1 MENEIKDNIVDIE
14 IREEM
19 ETSYI
24 SYAMSVIVG
33 RALPDVRD
41 GLKPVHRRILYA
53 MGEQGLTQDKSYR
66 KSATV
71 VGEVMGHYHPHGDL
85 AIYDTMVKMAQKFA
99 IRYPLIDGQG
109 NYGTIDGDS
118 AAAMRYTEARM
129 TALAMEMLRD
139 LKKDTVDMMP
149 NFDEKLLEPVVL
161 PARYPNLLVNGSNG
175 IAVGMA
181 TSIPPHNL
189 GEVIDAV
196 IELIDNEEA
205 TVEDLMNHIPGPDFP
220 TGAFIMGRSGIN
232 QAYRTGRGRVVQRA
246 KAEIEEIHG
255 GKHRII
261 ISEIPYQVN
270 KARMVE
276 KIADLVKDK
285 KIEGIT
291 DLRDESNRNGIRVV
305 VETKKDVN
313 ANIVLN
319 NLYKYSQLQQSYS
332 ILMLAIVNG
341 VPKVM
346 GLMEILKEYLKHQ
359 EEVVT
364 RRTKFDLK
372 KAQDRIHILEGLLKA
387 IDNIDEVIAI
397 IRSAYDDAQ
406 EKLIERF
413 DFSIIQTQAILDM
426 RMRRLQGLEKE
437 KLDAESKDL
446 EEKASYYKSILD
458 NREKLL
464 SVIREEILEIRNKY
478 SNPRRT
484 EILESEE
491 DLDDIDM
498 IEDEEVTITLTHNG
512 YIKRMPIDTYK
523 SQRRGGK
530 GVSTITT
537 REEDVVTDLLNT
549 SNHAKAIFLT
559 NQGRMYRMPVYRIPQ
574 SSKIS
579 KGTNIINIIP
589 LEPGE
594 KITTLLSIKDNENH
608 EKLVMCTKLG
618 MIKKTE
624 LTEFRRSNRNGLIAV
639 NLKEG
644 DELISA
650 AITGGNDQL
659 IAVSKLGKS
668 ITFQEEDVR
677 QTGRNSM
684 GVRMMRL
691 SEDDEVISM
700 DIIREDSDLLVISEN
715 GYGKKTSLEEYRS
728 QTRGGK
734 GVITYRVTEQTG
746 NLVGATIIS
755 GDDEILIVNSDGTL
769 IRIRGNEVPRQGRA
783 TMGVRLMRS
792 TDSKI
797 VSFEKIGAS
806 EEGESED
813 QAEIKQNNLEEESYE
828 TEDHNEEMTDD
839 SEEVIDRDEEMT
851 ARDEETTDDNEE

>member
-1 MENEIKDNIVDIE
+1 MEEMKNRIIDVEIKK
-14 IREEM
+14 EM
-19 ETSYI
+19 EDSYI
-24 SYAMSVIVG
+24 DYAMSVIVG

-53 MGEQGLTQDKSYR
+53 MNDQGLTPDKPYR

-71 VGEVMGHYHPHGDL
+71 VGEVMGHYHPHGDY
-85 AIYDTMVKMAQKFA
+85 AIYETMVKMAQKWV
-99 IRYPLIDGQG
+99 IRYPLVDGQG
-109 NYGTIDGDS
+109 NYGTIDGHS
-118 AAAMRYTEARM
+118 AAAMRYTEAKM
-129 TALAMEMLRD
+129 TPMALEMLRD
-139 LKKDTVDMMP
+139 LNKDTVDMMP
-149 NFDEKLLEPVVL
+149 NFDERSLEPTVL

-196 IELIDNEEA
+196 VELIDNEDA
-205 TVEDLMNHIPGPDFP
+205 ALEDIVQHIEGPDFP
-220 TGAFIMGRSGIN
+220 TGATILGRSGIA
-232 QAYRTGRGRVVQRA
+232 QAYRTGRGRVVIRS
-246 KAEIEEIHG
+246 KAEIEEIQG
-255 GKHRII
+255 GKNRIVVT
-261 ISEIPYQVN
+261 EIPFQVN

-276 KIADLVKDK
+276 RIAELIKDK
-285 KIEGIT
+285 RIEGIT
-291 DLRDESNRNGIRVV
+291 DLRDESNREGIRVV
-305 VETKKDVN
+305 IETKRDVN

-359 EEVVT
+359 EEVIT
-364 RRTKFDLK
+364 RRTQFDLK

-406 EKLIERF
+406 ERLMERF
-413 DFSIIQTQAILDM
+413 GFSEVQAQAILDM

-437 KLDAESKDL
+437 KLEDERNDL
-446 EEKASYYKSILD
+446 AVKIEYFLGILGD
-458 NREKLL
+458 RDKLL
-464 SVIREEILEIRNKY
+464 AVIREEILEIKNKY
-478 SNPRRT
+478 NNPRRT
-484 EILESEE
+484 EIVESEE
-491 DLDDIDM
+491 DLEDIDM

-523 SQRRGGK
+523 AQRRGGK

-537 REEDVVTDLLNT
+537 REEDVVTDILST
-549 SNHAKAIFLT
+549 SNHAKVIFLT
-559 NQGRMYRMPVYRIPQ
+559 NQGRMYRMPAYRIPQ

-579 KGTNIINIIP
+579 KGTNIINILP
-589 LEPGE
+589 LEAGE
-594 KITTLLSIKDNENH
+594 KITTLLSLKGNENH

-639 NLKEG
+639 NLRED
-644 DELISA
+644 DELIGA
-650 AITGGNDQL
+650 MITCGRDQI
-659 IAVSKLGKS
+659 IAVSKYGKA
-668 ITFQEEDVR
+668 ILFNEEDVR
-677 QTGRNSM
+677 QTGRNSA
-684 GVRMMRL
+684 GVRLMRL
-691 SEDDEVISM
+691 DEGDEVISM
-700 DIIREDSDLLVISEN
+700 DIAQAEEDLLVVSEN
-715 GYGKKTSLEEYRS
+715 GYGKKTAIEEYRN

-746 NLVGATIIS
+746 KLVGASIIS
-755 GDDEILIVNSDGTL
+755 EGDEILIVNSDGTL
-769 IRIRGNEVPRQGRA
+769 IRISGEDIPRQGRA
-783 TMGVRLMRS
+783 TLGVRLMRS

-797 VSFEKIGAS
+797 VSFERIKAMPENEEGCDDQEGS
-806 EEGESED
+806 EEEKVES
-813 QAEIKQNNLEEESYE
+813 
-828 TEDHNEEMTDD
+828 
-839 SEEVIDRDEEMT
+839 
-851 ARDEETTDDNEE
+851 

>member
-1 MENEIKDNIVDIE
+1 MEEMKNRIIDVEIKK
-14 IREEM
+14 EM
-19 ETSYI
+19 EDSYI
-24 SYAMSVIVG
+24 DYAMSVIVG

-53 MGEQGLTQDKSYR
+53 MNDQGLTPDKPYR

-71 VGEVMGHYHPHGDL
+71 VGEVMGHYHPHGDY
-85 AIYDTMVKMAQKFA
+85 AIYETMVKMAQKWV
-99 IRYPLIDGQG
+99 IRYPLVDGQG
-109 NYGTIDGDS
+109 NYGTIDGHS
-118 AAAMRYTEARM
+118 AAAMRYTEAKM
-129 TALAMEMLRD
+129 TPMALEMLRD
-139 LKKDTVDMMP
+139 LNKDTVDMMP
-149 NFDEKLLEPVVL
+149 NFDERSLEPTVL

-196 IELIDNEEA
+196 VELIDNEDA
-205 TVEDLMNHIPGPDFP
+205 ALEDIVQHIEGPDFP
-220 TGAFIMGRSGIN
+220 TGATILGRSGIA
-232 QAYRTGRGRVVQRA
+232 QAYRTGRGRVVIRS
-246 KAEIEEIHG
+246 KAEIEEIQG
-255 GKHRII
+255 GKNRIVVT
-261 ISEIPYQVN
+261 EIPFQVN

-276 KIADLVKDK
+276 RIAELIKDK
-285 KIEGIT
+285 RIEGIT
-291 DLRDESNRNGIRVV
+291 DLRDESNREGIRVV
-305 VETKKDVN
+305 IETKRDVN

-359 EEVVT
+359 EEVIT
-364 RRTKFDLK
+364 RRTQFDLK

-406 EKLIERF
+406 ERLMERF
-413 DFSIIQTQAILDM
+413 GFSEVQAQAILDM

-437 KLDAESKDL
+437 KLEDERNDL
-446 EEKASYYKSILD
+446 AVKIEYFLGILGD
-458 NREKLL
+458 RDKLL
-464 SVIREEILEIRNKY
+464 AVIREEILEIKNKY
-478 SNPRRT
+478 NNPRRT
-484 EILESEE
+484 EIVESEE
-491 DLDDIDM
+491 DLEDIDM

-523 SQRRGGK
+523 AQRRGGK

-537 REEDVVTDLLNT
+537 REEDVVTDILST
-549 SNHAKAIFLT
+549 SNHAKVIFLT
-559 NQGRMYRMPVYRIPQ
+559 NQGRMYRMPAYRIPQ

-579 KGTNIINIIP
+579 KGTNIINILP
-589 LEPGE
+589 LEAGE
-594 KITTLLSIKDNENH
+594 KITTLLSLKDKENH

-639 NLKEG
+639 NLRED
-644 DELISA
+644 DELIGA
-650 AITGGNDQL
+650 MITCGHDQI
-659 IAVSKLGKS
+659 IAVSKYGKA
-668 ITFQEEDVR
+668 ILFNEEDVR
-677 QTGRNSM
+677 QTGRNSA
-684 GVRMMRL
+684 GVRLMRL
-691 SEDDEVISM
+691 DEGDEVISM
-700 DIIREDSDLLVISEN
+700 DIAQAEEDLLVVSEN
-715 GYGKKTSLEEYRS
+715 GYGKKTAIEEYRN

-746 NLVGATIIS
+746 KLVGASIIS
-755 GDDEILIVNSDGTL
+755 EGDEILIVNSDGTL
-769 IRIRGNEVPRQGRA
+769 IRISGEDIPRQGRA
-783 TMGVRLMRS
+783 TLGVRLMRS

-797 VSFEKIGAS
+797 VSFERIKAMPENEEGCDDQEGS
-806 EEGESED
+806 EEEKVES
-813 QAEIKQNNLEEESYE
+813 
-828 TEDHNEEMTDD
+828 
-839 SEEVIDRDEEMT
+839 
-851 ARDEETTDDNEE
+851 

>member
-1 MENEIKDNIVDIE
+1 MDNEIRDNIIDVE
-14 IREEM
+14 IKEEM

-53 MGEQGLTQDKSYR
+53 MGEQGLTPDKAYR

-71 VGEVMGHYHPHGDL
+71 VGEVMGHYHPHGDF
-85 AIYDTMVKMAQKFA
+85 AIYETMVKMAQKFA
-99 IRYPLIDGQG
+99 IRYPLVDGQG

-118 AAAMRYTEARM
+118 AAAMRYTEAKM
-129 TALAMEMLRD
+129 TPLALELLRD
-139 LKKDTVDMMP
+139 LKKNTVDMMP
-149 NFDEKLLEPVVL
+149 NFDEKQEEPTVL

-196 IELIDNEEA
+196 VELIDNHEA
-205 TVEDLMNHIPGPDFP
+205 TVEDLMNHIQGPDFP

-246 KAEIEEIHG
+246 KAEIEELPG
-255 GKHRII
+255 GKHRIV

-270 KARMVE
+270 KSRMVE
-276 KIADLVKDK
+276 KIADLVKEK
-285 KIEGIT
+285 RVEGIT

-305 VETKKDVN
+305 VETKKDIN

-341 VPKVM
+341 VPKIM
-346 GLMEILKEYLKHQ
+346 GLLEILKEYLKHQ
-359 EEVVT
+359 EDVVT
-364 RRTKFDLK
+364 RRTQFDLK
-372 KAQDRIHILEGLLKA
+372 RAEDRIHILEGLLKA
-387 IDNIDEVIAI
+387 IDHIDEVIAI

-413 DFSIIQTQAILDM
+413 DFSPIQAQAILDM
-426 RMRRLQGLEKE
+426 RMRRLQGLERE
-437 KLDAESKDL
+437 KLEAERSELQVKID
-446 EEKASYYKSILD
+446 YYRSILAD
-458 NREKLL
+458 REKLL
-464 SVIREEILEIRNKY
+464 GVIREEILEIKNKFTDA
-478 SNPRRT
+478 RRT

-523 SQRRGGK
+523 AQRRGGK
-530 GVSTITT
+530 GVSSITT
-537 REEDVVTDLLNT
+537 REEDVVTDILTT

-574 SSKIS
+574 SSRTAR
-579 KGTNIINIIP
+579 GTNVINIIP

-594 KITTLLSIKDNENH
+594 KITTLLSIKDKENH
-608 EKLVMCTKLG
+608 ENLVMCTKLG
-618 MIKKTE
+618 MIKKTQ
-624 LTEFRRSNRNGLIAV
+624 LAEFRRSNRNGLIAI
-639 NLKEG
+639 NLRED
-644 DELISA
+644 DELIGA
-650 AITGGNDQL
+650 AITCGQDQI
-659 IAVSKLGKS
+659 IAVSKSGKA
-668 ITFQEEDVR
+668 IAFREEDVR
-677 QTGRNSM
+677 QTGRTSI
-684 GVRMMRL
+684 GVRMMNL
-691 SEDDEVISM
+691 DEGDQVISM
-700 DIIREDSDLLVISEN
+700 DIIKEGSDLLVISEN
-715 GYGKKTSLEEYRS
+715 GYGKKTDLGEYRS

-734 GVITYRVTEQTG
+734 GVLTYRVTEQTG
-746 NLVGATIIS
+746 QLIGACIIS
-755 GDDEILIVNSDGTL
+755 EGDEILIVNSDGTL
-769 IRIRGNEVPRQGRA
+769 IRISESDIPRQGR
-783 TMGVRLMRS
+783 TTLGVRLMRS
-792 TDSKI
+792 SESKI
-797 VSFEKIGAS
+797 VSFEKIGSA
-806 EEGESED
+806 EEED
-813 QAEIKQNNLEEESYE
+813 SPCSRDQDENDLEETEGIESTEE
-828 TEDHNEEMTDD
+828 TETK
-839 SEEVIDRDEEMT
+839 
-851 ARDEETTDDNEE
+851 EETIEEIDQ

>member
-1 MENEIKDNIVDIE
+1 MENELKDRIIDVEIK
-14 IREEM
+14 EEM

-53 MGEQGLTQDKSYR
+53 MGEQGLTPDKSYR

-71 VGEVMGHYHPHGDL
+71 VGEVMGHYHPHGDS

-99 IRYPLIDGQG
+99 IRYPLVDGQG

-129 TALAMEMLRD
+129 TPLALEMLRD

-149 NFDEKLLEPVVL
+149 NFDEKIEEPTVL

-205 TVEDLMNHIPGPDFP
+205 DTEDLMQHIQGPDFP
-220 TGAFIMGRSGIN
+220 TGAYIMGRSGMH
-232 QAYRTGRGRVVQRA
+232 QAYRTGRGRVIQRA
-246 KAEIEEIHG
+246 KADIEEMSG

-276 KIADLVKDK
+276 KIADLIKDK

-305 VETKKDVN
+305 IETKKDVN

-319 NLYKYSQLQQSYS
+319 NLYKHSQLQQSYS

-346 GLMEILKEYLKHQ
+346 GLLEILREYLKHQ
-359 EEVVT
+359 EDVIT

-397 IRSAYDDAQ
+397 IRSSYDDAQ
-406 EKLIERF
+406 ERLMERF
-413 DFSIIQTQAILDM
+413 EFSEIQAQAILDM

-437 KLDAESKDL
+437 KLEEERADL
-446 EEKASYYKSILD
+446 SAKIQYYLSILED
-458 NREKLL
+458 RDKLR
-464 SVIREEILEIRNKY
+464 SVIKEEILEIKNKY
-478 SNPRRT
+478 SDARRT
-484 EILESEE
+484 EILESED

-523 SQRRGGK
+523 AQKRGGK

-537 REEDVVTDLLNT
+537 REEDVVTDILT
-549 SNHAKAIFLT
+549 SSNHAKAIFLT

-574 SSKIS
+574 SSKAS
-579 KGTNIINIIP
+579 KGTNIINMLP

-594 KITTLLSIKDNENH
+594 KVTTLLSVKGNENH

-624 LTEFRRSNRNGLIAV
+624 LAEFRKSKRNGLIAV
-639 NLKEG
+639 NLKEN
-644 DELISA
+644 DELIGA
-650 AITGGNDQL
+650 MITCGNNQI
-659 IAVSKLGKS
+659 IAVSKQGKA
-668 ITFQEEDVR
+668 ILFNEEDVR
-677 QTGRNSM
+677 QTGRNSA
-684 GVRMMRL
+684 GVRLMRL
-691 SEDDEVISM
+691 AQEDEVISM
-700 DIIREDSDLLVISEN
+700 DIADDDKDLLVISEN
-715 GYGKKTSLEEYRS
+715 GYGKKTSIGEYKN
-728 QTRGGK
+728 QARGGK
-734 GVITYRVTEQTG
+734 GVTTYRITNQTG
-746 NLVGATIIS
+746 RLVGASTIS
-755 GDDEILIVNSDGTL
+755 EGDEILIVNSDGTL
-769 IRIRGNEVPRQGRA
+769 IRISGEDIPRQGRA
-783 TMGVRLMRS
+783 TLGVRLMRS

-797 VSFEKIGAS
+797 VSFEKIEASDENTSPCALQNKEYGQTEDSTENKVEDNMETS
-806 EEGESED
+806 EE
-813 QAEIKQNNLEEESYE
+813 
-828 TEDHNEEMTDD
+828 
-839 SEEVIDRDEEMT
+839 
-851 ARDEETTDDNEE
+851 

>member
-1 MENEIKDNIVDIE
+1 MEEMKNRIIDVEIKK
-14 IREEM
+14 EM
-19 ETSYI
+19 EDSYI
-24 SYAMSVIVG
+24 DYAMSVIVG

-53 MGEQGLTQDKSYR
+53 MNDQGLTPDKPYR

-71 VGEVMGHYHPHGDL
+71 VGEVMGHYHPHGDF
-85 AIYDTMVKMAQKFA
+85 AIYETMVKMAQKWV
-99 IRYPLIDGQG
+99 IRYPLVDGQG
-109 NYGTIDGDS
+109 NYGTIDGHS
-118 AAAMRYTEARM
+118 AAAMRYTEAKM
-129 TALAMEMLRD
+129 TPMALEMLRD
-139 LKKDTVDMMP
+139 LNKDTVDMMP
-149 NFDEKLLEPVVL
+149 NFDERSLEPTVL

-196 IELIDNEEA
+196 VELIDNEDA
-205 TVEDLMNHIPGPDFP
+205 ALEDIVQHIEGPDFP
-220 TGAFIMGRSGIN
+220 TGATILGRSGIA
-232 QAYRTGRGRVVQRA
+232 QAYRTGRGRVVIRS
-246 KAEIEEIHG
+246 KAEIEEIQG
-255 GKHRII
+255 GKNRIVVT
-261 ISEIPYQVN
+261 EIPFQVN

-276 KIADLVKDK
+276 RIAELIKDK
-285 KIEGIT
+285 RIEGIT
-291 DLRDESNRNGIRVV
+291 DLRDESNREGIRVV
-305 VETKKDVN
+305 IETKRDVN

-359 EEVVT
+359 EEVIT
-364 RRTKFDLK
+364 RRTQFDLK

-406 EKLIERF
+406 ERLMERF
-413 DFSIIQTQAILDM
+413 GFSEVQAQAILDM

-437 KLDAESKDL
+437 KLEDERNDL
-446 EEKASYYKSILD
+446 AVKIEYFLGILGD
-458 NREKLL
+458 RDKLL
-464 SVIREEILEIRNKY
+464 AVIREEILEIKNKY
-478 SNPRRT
+478 NNPRRT
-484 EILESEE
+484 EIVESEE
-491 DLDDIDM
+491 DLEDIDM

-523 SQRRGGK
+523 AQRRGGK

-537 REEDVVTDLLNT
+537 REEDVVTDILST
-549 SNHAKAIFLT
+549 SNHAKVIFLT
-559 NQGRMYRMPVYRIPQ
+559 NQGRMYRMPAYRIPQ

-579 KGTNIINIIP
+579 KGTNIINILP
-589 LEPGE
+589 LEAGE
-594 KITTLLSIKDNENH
+594 KITTLLSLKDKENH

-639 NLKEG
+639 NLRED
-644 DELISA
+644 DELIGA
-650 AITGGNDQL
+650 MITCGHDQI
-659 IAVSKLGKS
+659 IAVSKYGKA
-668 ITFQEEDVR
+668 ILFNEEDVR
-677 QTGRNSM
+677 QTGRNSA
-684 GVRMMRL
+684 GVRLMRL
-691 SEDDEVISM
+691 DEGDEVISM
-700 DIIREDSDLLVISEN
+700 DIAQAEEDLLVVSEN
-715 GYGKKTSLEEYRS
+715 GYGKKTAIEEYRN

-746 NLVGATIIS
+746 KLVGASIIS
-755 GDDEILIVNSDGTL
+755 EGDEILIVNSDGTL
-769 IRIRGNEVPRQGRA
+769 IRISGEDIPRQGRA
-783 TMGVRLMRS
+783 TLGVRLMRS

-797 VSFEKIGAS
+797 VSFERIKAMPENEEGCDDQEGS
-806 EEGESED
+806 EEEKVES
-813 QAEIKQNNLEEESYE
+813 
-828 TEDHNEEMTDD
+828 
-839 SEEVIDRDEEMT
+839 
-851 ARDEETTDDNEE
+851 